1 MILKLCIDKRSRISY
16 LKNHLA
22 SLGCGEAARNT
33 TDTVSSSQLY
43 RQSTGGRTPGGVILA
58 GVSEFSKGLS
68 PKSGP
73 RNAAQLRVGQVL
85 KAL

>member
-1 MILKLCIDKRSRISY
+1 MRLLETLQTLFLVASCTGS
-16 LKNHLA
+16 LQVAGHL
-22 SLGCGEAARNT
+22 
-33 TDTVSSSQLY
+33 
-43 RQSTGGRTPGGVILA
+43 GGVISA

>member
-43 RQSTGGRTPGGVILA
+43 RQSTGGRTPGGCD
-58 GVSEFSKGLS
+58 FSRG
-68 PKSGP
+68 
-73 RNAAQLRVGQVL
+73 LRVQQGAQP
-85 KAL
+85 